1 MSCVFL
7 GSRLL
12 APHRDGYALG
22 FGLSCLA
29 PGERREES
37 KFVAASSQSEAGVQ
51 RIVVHR
57 HASRCIAL
65 HRAASRR
72 AAACLPAVGP
82 QHTVELTVS
91 NSMGGERHQGQQP
104 GSRVQRVHWRT
115 RSREPSGCNLRPPTS
130 SRLEEQS
137 GKQTFQSLLA
147 TDLAGLAVGVGLWNQ
162 ECPKRLNPCGM
173 V

>member
-65 HRAASRR
+65 HRGVPQR
-72 AAACLPAVGP
+72 ACLQWALST
-82 QHTVELTVS
+82 QLS
-91 NSMGGERHQGQQP
+91 
-104 GSRVQRVHWRT
+104 
-115 RSREPSGCNLRPPTS
+115 
-130 SRLEEQS
+130 
-137 GKQTFQSLLA
+137 
-147 TDLAGLAVGVGLWNQ
+147 
-162 ECPKRLNPCGM
+162 
-173 V
+173 